1 MAYTVLS
8 ASFNEPHS
16 KLALFFSHKSE
27 LGALHRLNCTRQP
40 QQLDEAQGWFVG
52 EYSCKDAPRK
62 LLKIVVPE
70 EGHRGEPRRILSRR
84 SSVSNALQNPSI
96 SSPNCCLD
104 LQLLGPFIFNPKT
117 KADANHTEALL
128 AQCSASQSNCYVD
141 VGQVG

>member
-1 MAYTVLS
+1 MAYTALS

-16 KLALFFSHKSE
+16 KLALFFSHTSE
-27 LGALHRLNCTRQP
+27 LGALHRLNCTRHP
-40 QQLDEAQGWFVG
+40 QQLDEAQGRFIG

-84 SSVSNALQNPSI
+84 SSAANALQNPSI
-96 SSPNCCLD
+96 SSPIVVLTCSFWG
-104 LQLLGPFIFNPKT
+104 LLFLTQKT
-117 KADANHTEALL
+117 KADANRPEVLL
-128 AQCSASQSNCYVD
+128 AQCSASQTNCYVD

>member
-1 MAYTVLS
+1 MAYTARS

-16 KLALFFSHKSE
+16 KLALFFSHTSE
-27 LGALHRLNCTRQP
+27 LGALHRLNYTRQP

-84 SSVSNALQNPSI
+84 SSCRKRPTKPQHFKP
-96 SSPNCCLD
+96 
-104 LQLLGPFIFNPKT
+104 QLL
-117 KADANHTEALL
+117 
-128 AQCSASQSNCYVD
+128 S
-141 VGQVG
+141 

>member
-1 MAYTVLS
+1 MAYTALS

-16 KLALFFSHKSE
+16 KLALFFSHTSE

-52 EYSCKDAPRK
+52 EYSCKEPRK
-62 LLKIVVPE
+62 LLKILGPD

-84 SSVSNALQNPSI
+84 SSAANALQNPSI

-104 LQLLGPFIFNPKT
+104 LQLWGLLFLT
-117 KADANHTEALL
+117 QRQRRTQTALKRCSN
-128 AQCSASQSNCYVD
+128 QCSASQANCYVD